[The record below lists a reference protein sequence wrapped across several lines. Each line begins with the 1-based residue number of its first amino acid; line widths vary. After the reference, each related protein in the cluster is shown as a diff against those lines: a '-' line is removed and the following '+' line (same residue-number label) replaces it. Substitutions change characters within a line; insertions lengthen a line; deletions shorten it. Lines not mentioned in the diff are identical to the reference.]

1 MHLIVASHFLAG
13 SILTLVLPVG
23 LLIIVGIYWT
33 FLLRRRSA
41 GARSGKVE

>member
-1 MHLIVASHFLAG
+1 MHVIVASHFLAG

-23 LLIIVGIYWT
+23 LLIVVGIYWA

-41 GARSGKVE
+41 GARSGKGE

>member
-1 MHLIVASHFLAG
+1 MIVASHFLAG

-23 LLIIVGIYWT
+23 LLIVIGIYWT
-33 FLLRRRSA
+33 ILLRRRSS